1 LFKEHAM
8 DAAAPGFEEACQQ
21 HLDRFF
27 VQWPNALLQERANKV
42 LRLLRASPKPLQGK
56 TQGWAAAI
64 IYFAATDGTI
74 PCGVPG
80 VSNAEFA
87 AFMGVAME
95 TARRR
100 SGQVR
105 DIVLF

>member
-1 LFKEHAM
+1 MEQTS
-8 DAAAPGFEEACQQ
+8 PVFEQECQQ

-27 VQWPNALLQERANKV
+27 AQWPNDILQEKANKV
-42 LRLLRASPKPLQGK
+42 LRMLRASPKPLAGK
-56 TQGWAAAI
+56 TEGWAAGI
-64 IYFAATDGTI
+64 IYFAVTDGHV

-87 AFMGVAME
+87 GFMGVPME

-100 SGQVR
+100 SGRVR
-105 DIVLF
+105 DIVLL

>member
-1 LFKEHAM
+1 METV
-8 DAAAPGFEEACQQ
+8 APDFEQECQR

-27 VQWPNALLQERANKV
+27 VQWPNEILKEKAGKV
-42 LRLLRASPKPLQGK
+42 LRMLRASPEPLKG
-56 TQGWAAAI
+56 TAQGWAAGI
-64 IYFAATDGTI
+64 IYFAATDGHV

-87 AFMGVAME
+87 QAMGVPME

-100 SGQVR
+100 SGRVR
-105 DIVLF
+105 DIVLL